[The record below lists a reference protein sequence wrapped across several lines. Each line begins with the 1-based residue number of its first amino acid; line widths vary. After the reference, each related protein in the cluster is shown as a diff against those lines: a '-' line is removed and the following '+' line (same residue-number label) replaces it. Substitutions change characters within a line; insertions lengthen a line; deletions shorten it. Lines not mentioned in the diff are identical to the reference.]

1 MKKEITIVIP
11 ALNEEE
17 SLHKLLTK
25 FRKFKKLYSKVII
38 IDGNSSD
45 KTVEVAKKNSCKV
58 IIQKERYNGIP
69 KVRSFYDGLK
79 ILLAMIKL
87 FFRKW

>member
-45 KTVEVAKKNSCKV
+45 KTVEVAKKIVVK
-58 IIQKERYNGIP
+58 
-69 KVRSFYDGLK
+69 
-79 ILLAMIKL
+79 LLYKKKGTMGYL
-87 FFRKW
+87 R